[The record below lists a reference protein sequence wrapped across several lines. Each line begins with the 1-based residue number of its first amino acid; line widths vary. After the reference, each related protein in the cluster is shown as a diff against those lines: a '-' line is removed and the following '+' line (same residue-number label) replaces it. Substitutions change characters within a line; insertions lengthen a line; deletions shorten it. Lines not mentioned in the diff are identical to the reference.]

1 MVAQTKSMGI
11 AIVLT
16 LLFGPFGMLYSTIL
30 GAIIM
35 GIATLL
41 AIVFTAGLGLIVTWP
56 ICLIWGAMAVKNYND
71 RLRAGIAVNT

>member
-1 MVAQTKSMGI
+1 MGI